1 MRQEK
6 KSMNINYNNE
16 KKSDIRIRHLEKENS
31 DLLERNRNLEERLK
45 QLEQYISS
53 NPIQANN
60 ANIYNI
66 NLNNNNDNKILSS
79 KNKKI
84 KAKKSS
90 KTNQNYCKS
99 KNLNISSDKIKSN
112 QTANIYSNYTTN
124 ANINKNRKNSNNNIN
139 NSQFQ
144 STKKTNKSLKIN
156 QSKILP
162 STILKNNNG
171 IEIKNER
178 ERDEYNIKILNEMI
192 KEKMKEIESLEYE
205 LKLQEIAQKGEGY
218 LDYELNLWQKKTNTL
233 STVFY
238 QQFNNIKS
246 EAYLDKNE
254 FQNLIHNMKTI
265 CEKNQSYEEN
275 ICEEIINKQMWFINN
290 LDNKNKDIKKRLE
303 KMKNIFK

>member
-1 MRQEK
+1 MSQENNAMN
-6 KSMNINYNNE
+6 MNINYNTE
-16 KKSDIRIRHLEKENS
+16 KKSDSRIKHLEKENS

-66 NLNNNNDNKILSS
+66 NLNNNNNTNCISSS
-79 KNKKI
+79 KNKTI
-84 KAKKSS
+84 KSKKSS
-90 KTNQNYCKS
+90 NYNQNLKKS
-99 KNLNISSDKIKSN
+99 KNLNMSSDEIKTNQSQNLNSN
-112 QTANIYSNYTTN
+112 LRTN
-124 ANINKNRKNSNNNIN
+124 PIINKKNNNIK
-139 NSQFQ
+139 NSQYL
-144 STKKTNKSLKIN
+144 STKKSNKSFKIN

-162 STILKNNNG
+162 SAILKNKNG
-171 IEIKNER
+171 IEFKNER
-178 ERDEYNIKILNEMI
+178 ERDEYNVKILNDMI
-192 KEKMKEIESLEYE
+192 KEKKKEIESLEYE
-205 LKLQEIAQKGEGY
+205 LKLQEMAQKGEGY

-246 EAYLDKNE
+246 EAFLDKNE
-254 FQNLIHNMKTI
+254 FQNLIHNMKKI

-275 ICEEIINKQMWFINN
+275 ICEEILNKQMWFINN
-290 LDNKNKDIKKRLE
+290 LDNKNKDIKNRLE